1 MAHLGYKNKAFMNY
15 QREQERIKIWKIKQK
30 AKKKQRKRTVKR
42 IKNLIGAVLYSL
54 SIIVV
59 AFLLYFLVSM
69 PHVEA
74 DTPHKGEVILFVTFD
89 NGLVEETVF
98 GGSFPD
104 NKACV
109 ASAKLNYPMDGK
121 PWIAYMCIHED
132 VHEYLESKKNKE
144 TLL

>member
-1 MAHLGYKNKAFMNY
+1 MKRPTKHLF
-15 QREQERIKIWKIKQK
+15 
-30 AKKKQRKRTVKR
+30 TT
-42 IKNLIGAVLYSL
+42 LLYCL
-54 SIIVV
+54 SIVIVMV
-59 AFLLYFLVSM
+59 LLYWVVSM

-74 DTPHKGEVILFVTFD
+74 GTPHKGEVILFVTFD

-121 PWIAYMCIHED
+121 PWISYMCIHED